1 MAELYLITPPRI
13 DDGFTDTLARTL
25 DAGRVSALQ
34 LRLKDH
40 GVDEIRQRAPAL
52 IQTAQSRGVAVIMND
67 DPDLAVALGC
77 DGVHI
82 GQEDASQKD
91 ARAALGPKGLV
102 GVTCHDSRHLAMLA
116 GERGADY
123 VAFGA
128 VYETATK
135 TPKTSA
141 PLELFTWWRDLFE
154 IPSVA
159 IGGITP
165 DNARPVIEAGAD
177 YLAVSG
183 GIWKA
188 PNGPESAC
196 AAFSRLLD

>member
-13 DDGFTDTLARTL
+13 DAGFNDTLARTL
-25 DAGRVSALQ
+25 DAGTVSALQ

-40 GVDEIRQRAPAL
+40 SLEQVRQLAPAL
-52 IQTAQSRGVAVIMND
+52 IETAQSRGVAVIMND
-67 DPDLAVALGC
+67 DPALAVELGC
-77 DGVHI
+77 DGVHV

-91 ARAALGPKGLV
+91 ARAAVGPKGIV

-123 VAFGA
+123 VAFGS

-135 TPKTSA
+135 TPKSSA
-141 PLELFTWWRDLFE
+141 PLELFTWWRELFE

-165 DNARPVIEAGAD
+165 DNAAPVIAAGAD

-183 GIWKA
+183 GVWNW
-188 PNGPESAC
+188 PDGPESAC
-196 AAFSRLLD
+196 AAFSHLLD

>member
-13 DDGFTDTLARTL
+13 DADFNATLARTL
-25 DAGRVSALQ
+25 DAGTVLALQ

-40 GVDEIRQRAPAL
+40 SVEEIRDLAPAL

-67 DPDLAVALGC
+67 DPALAVELGC

-82 GQEDASQKD
+82 GQEDANQKE
-91 ARAALGPKGLV
+91 ARATVGPKGVV
-102 GVTCHDSRHLAMLA
+102 GVTCHDSRHLAMIA

-123 VAFGA
+123 VAFGS

-141 PLELFTWWRDLFE
+141 PLELFTWWRELFE

-165 DNARPVIEAGAD
+165 DNAAPVIAAGAD

-183 GIWKA
+183 GVWNW
-188 PNGPESAC
+188 PDGPESAC